1 MKDYLNTFKTINTLI
16 LPKFPFD
23 GNFLKNKG
31 IKEGRKIGKML
42 KLIEEDWL
50 DNGFKISDQR
60 ISKIINDEG
69 N

>member
-1 MKDYLNTFKTINTLI
+1 
-16 LPKFPFD
+16 
-23 GNFLKNKG
+23 
-31 IKEGRKIGKML
+31 ML